1 MSRRVLVTGGTGFIG
16 AHLVAALCARRWRV
30 RCLVRAT
37 SNRTPLAGQQV
48 EYVVGA
54 LQDQAALEHAVQD
67 VECVVHLAGA
77 TKAAHPADYDRM
89 NYVGTQ
95 HLLDACKQAGTT
107 LRKFLYISSIAAAG
121 PSPTGAPLTEN
132 DPPHP
137 LGPYGRS
144 KLRAEQAVLACHAQL
159 PVMVLR
165 PSAIYGPRDTD
176 FLQLFRAV
184 KFGILP
190 HIGRQE
196 LRVDLCF
203 VADLVQGMLAAV
215 ESPQGLGEIFF
226 LGGTCH
232 TWRELGHEIARLF
245 PVPLRHLTIP
255 RVAVLAT
262 ARLADGWARL
272 QGYPSLLS
280 YANVLE
286 RLQPHWVCT
295 STKAYQTFGYT
306 PQTPLSQG
314 LAITLQWYQ
323 DAGWL

>member
-1 MSRRVLVTGGTGFIG
+1 
-16 AHLVAALCARRWRV
+16 VAALCAQGWQV
-30 RCLVRAT
+30 RCLVRTT
-37 SNRTPLAGQQV
+37 SNRTALAGQQV
-48 EYVVGA
+48 EYVVGS

-67 VECVVHLAGA
+67 VEWVFHLAGA
-77 TKAAHPADYDRM
+77 TKVAHPADYDRM
-89 NYVGTQ
+89 NYTGTQ
-95 HLLDACKQAGTT
+95 SLLNACTLARAS

-121 PSPTGAPLTEN
+121 PSLSGAPLTET
-132 DPPHP
+132 DPPQP

-203 VADLVQGMLAAV
+203 VADLVQGMIAAA
-215 ESPQGLGEIFF
+215 ESPQGLGEVFF

-232 TWRELGHEIARLF
+232 TWREMGHEIARLF
-245 PVPLRHLTIP
+245 QVQLRHITVP
-255 RVAVLAT
+255 RAAVLAT

-272 QGYPSLLS
+272 QGVPSLLS
-280 YANVLE
+280 HANVLE
-286 RLQPHWVCT
+286 RLQPHWVCA

-314 LAITLQWYQ
+314 LATTLRWYQ
-323 DAGWL
+323 EARWL